1 MFLKNKY
8 TRIYWKIIESAQNRV
23 LTGYT
28 ERHHIIPKSM
38 GGGDNPDNLVE
49 LTAREHYL
57 VHLLLTKMTVGLDR
71 RNMAYA
77 LSYFNTQCKNTRRRP
92 PNSRWY
98 EYSRRLLSDVK
109 RGTAPSPQ
117 CQLAAA
123 RSRRGQPITAE
134 QKAKISAALCKK
146 IAFFAI
152 DPNNK
157 LYSGPDL
164 REFCGQHGLSF
175 LTIVKRLSPDA
186 KVITAGPSKGWIY
199 SSNLLDCEA
208 ADQLRTA
215 ALSEAHERRS
225 VAVSTQWSQ
234 SRKEAAAVKAS
245 KPVIL
250 IDPVGVERHYAS
262 LSDVASD
269 GPVSSIQLAKP
280 GHVFKT
286 GAWAG
291 WRKVK

>member
-8 TRIYWKIIESAQNRV
+8 TRIYWEIIESAQNRV

-38 GGGDNPDNLVE
+38 GGGDNPVNLVE

-109 RGTAPSPQ
+109 RGVAPTKQ
-117 CQLAAA
+117 CQAAA
-123 RSRRGQPITAE
+123 AESRRGQPISAD

-152 DPNNK
+152 SPNDESH
-157 LYSGPDL
+157 SGDDL
-164 REFCGQHGLSF
+164 KEFCRAFNLSYN
-175 LTIVKRLSPDA
+175 TIKGEITHVPR
-186 KVITAGPSKGWIY
+186 VITSGRRRGWIFCTVPVDLEHAKQFRE
-199 SSNLLDCEA
+199 SE
-208 ADQLRTA
+208 
-215 ALSEAHERRS
+215 LSRAKLNRS
-225 VAVSTQWSQ
+225 KAVSTQWSQ
-234 SRKEAAAVKAS
+234 SRKEAAAARAS

-250 IDPVGVERHYAS
+250 IDPSGVERHYPS

-269 GPVSSIQLAKP
+269 GPVSSIQLAEP